1 MVSPS
6 FTPSRSAAVSAWI
19 AIARCEYTTPFGSPV
34 VPLVKHIAAAERS
47 SRSRYENA
55 LSSADAIS
63 SS

>member
-1 MVSPS
+1 M
-6 FTPSRSAAVSAWI
+6 SAWI